1 MTEHRPEVLVRR
13 RLLWSL
19 LIGLAVALVLIVM
32 RHDAGTIAGL
42 DEDFGSLVYKIVLLV
57 FVGSIVLALFRD
69 RFSEA
74 VTAALIWVVIAL
86 VLVVAYTYRTDL
98 REIGERVLA
107 ELVPGRPVSHGRT
120 VEIARG
126 RAGEFQVATQVNA
139 ARVTMVLDTGA
150 SAIVLTPDAAKAA
163 GLPLE
168 MLAYTVNIDTA
179 NGRTRA
185 AAVTLERVGV
195 GSIVE
200 HAVPALIAQPGQL
213 KISLLGMSFL
223 NRLDSYS
230 VTSDKLI
237 LRGR

>member
-1 MTEHRPEVLVRR
+1 MRR
-13 RLLWSL
+13 RLLWGL
-19 LIGLAVALVLIVM
+19 LIGLAIALVLIIM
-32 RHDAGTIAGL
+32 RHHQGTIAGL

-57 FVGSIVLALFRD
+57 VVGSVVLAVFRD
-69 RFSEA
+69 RFAEA
-74 VTAALIWVVIAL
+74 LTAALVWVVIAL
-86 VLVVAYTYRTDL
+86 VLVVGYTYRADL
-98 REIGERVLA
+98 REVAERVLA
-107 ELVPGRPVSHGRT
+107 ELVPGRPVSHGRM

-126 RAGEFQVATQVNA
+126 RGGEFQVSTQVNT

-200 HAVPALIAQPGQL
+200 HAVPALIAQPGLL
-213 KISLLGMSFL
+213 KVSLLGMSFL
-223 NRLDSYS
+223 NRLESYS